1 MRSIFLVKDIFHPS
15 VSILKFR
22 LAVLVSLQLAD
33 VPVVAVGSKRFVG
46 INLHQ
51 FLVDSDHLSR
61 QGAVFD
67 ADVTA
72 YGRSLYILNG
82 EIDGVGIFT
91 WNIILYLL
99 VVTDGYICKR
109 LLFIHLAS
117 RVIYIEFLYLYIL
130 VSLWLVIGIGRI
142 QCAGFHLYII
152 IILIFFKEFLSMRI
166 DRRIVGITHVSLV
179 GRSLDNQGSQT
190 LFGKVILE
198 VICFSIIRIV
208 NLVNQLE

>member
-15 VSILKFR
+15 VSILKFW

-67 ADVTA
+67 ADVAA
-72 YGRSLYILNG
+72 YGRSLHILDG

-91 WNIILYLL
+91 RNTILYLL
-99 VVTDGYICKR
+99 VITDSDI
-109 LLFIHLAS
+109 
-117 RVIYIEFLYLYIL
+117 
-130 VSLWLVIGIGRI
+130 
-142 QCAGFHLYII
+142 
-152 IILIFFKEFLSMRI
+152 
-166 DRRIVGITHVSLV
+166 
-179 GRSLDNQGSQT
+179 
-190 LFGKVILE
+190 
-198 VICFSIIRIV
+198 
-208 NLVNQLE
+208 